1 MANCGCL
8 PTRHS
13 KTPLTLL
20 MALRMPEQVK
30 VQVQRSGKMKTW
42 LVPEPKGSIQ

>member
-1 MANCGCL
+1 MEQLVANCGCL

-13 KTPLTLL
+13 KTPLPLL
-20 MALRMPEQVK
+20 MALGMREQVK

-42 LVPEPKGSIQ
+42 VGS